1 MLLTTNFRDQD
12 EYGQG
17 IGGSGK
23 KTQGKK
29 NTAASTAQLRRLPAH
44 AGKQRRMCKESAHG
58 DGCPKSQGQN
68 FSNKLTHMQGRN
80 KCAKT
85 APRKVALQCPSRTSG
100 TTRSACR
107 TECAKTAPR
116 KAAFQGEFWQMPEV
130 LDA

>member
-29 NTAASTAQLRRLPAH
+29 TRPPPQHNFGDYLHMQ
-44 AGKQRRMCKESAHG
+44 GKQRRMCKESAHG

-68 FSNKLTHMQGRN
+68 FSNKLKHMQGRN

-100 TTRSACR
+100 TTRNACR

-116 KAAFQGEFWQMPEV
+116 KVAFQREFWQMPEV